1 MSALAPYPEPDS
13 VAPAPFTR
21 WCEENETLTIDLTSL
36 FGYPCQLVVSGW
48 KDQCA
53 WYSVLYGEIEHPE
66 TYSDPGMDLFSPTDD
81 ENITRWQQTIPED
94 IRSRLAHFGR
104 WWFSLLRMAC
114 VHKEAMDLLE
124 GNPLLLWLW
133 LCHCQIHKISDDVMI
148 AGLGQKQAVLLQA
161 MELIATPANARM
173 LRRVVPEQ
181 LDEQIRRRI
190 VELWRCYSAL
200 DTLRHCPTITENHL
214 RLLHYYPILR
224 ELPLF
229 YTIVEQDCPWT
240 RTHNLNILRD
250 CVRMGL
256 NDILRRCRTLE
267 SLQRI
272 HDRYMV
278 RQNRNGNGTGVGG
291 QKDANGKP
299 LPFPAPPH
307 PGTDR
312 ILPITTPADLQREGE
327 EMMHC
332 VGSYIRTV
340 QKGGSYI
347 YRLLEPQRV
356 TIGVTLRNGEIFA
369 IEQIKGARNA
379 MATAEVREIVNE
391 WFVELKRARKSDS
404 SRGLQQ
410 RADDLLARIAG

>member
-1 MSALAPYPEPDS
+1 
-13 VAPAPFTR
+13 
-21 WCEENETLTIDLTSL
+21 
-36 FGYPCQLVVSGW
+36 
-48 KDQCA
+48 
-53 WYSVLYGEIEHPE
+53 
-66 TYSDPGMDLFSPTDD
+66 
-81 ENITRWQQTIPED
+81 
-94 IRSRLAHFGR
+94 
-104 WWFSLLRMAC
+104 
-114 VHKEAMDLLE
+114 
-124 GNPLLLWLW
+124 
-133 LCHCQIHKISDDVMI
+133 MI

-278 RQNRNGNGTGVGG
+278 RQNRSGNGTGVGG
-291 QKDANGKP
+291 Q
-299 LPFPAPPH
+299 
-307 PGTDR
+307 
-312 ILPITTPADLQREGE
+312 
-327 EMMHC
+327 
-332 VGSYIRTV
+332 
-340 QKGGSYI
+340 
-347 YRLLEPQRV
+347 
-356 TIGVTLRNGEIFA
+356 
-369 IEQIKGARNA
+369 
-379 MATAEVREIVNE
+379 
-391 WFVELKRARKSDS
+391 KSDS

-410 RADDLLARIAG
+410 RADDLFARIAG